1 MSFPR
6 RLIGRK
12 RGMTQVFTE
21 DGSAVPVTVVELLPL
36 TVTQVKTEQND
47 GYTAIQFGCIPAKAK
62 HLTKAQQQHLQKNN
76 VPLLRKL
83 KEVRIPANEAES
95 FKVGD
100 VIQPAGD
107 GSFLNEGILVHVTGK
122 SIGKGFQGNTKR
134 WHHGRG
140 PMSHGSKSHR
150 LPGSIGA
157 GTTPG
162 RVFKGLQMAGKM
174 GNEQVTVRN
183 LQVVRIIP
191 EKNVVLI
198 KGAVPGV
205 EGGLLTIQAKPERWN
220 QPKY

>member
-6 RLIGRK
+6 LVGRK
-12 RGMTQVFTE
+12 RGMTQVFQE

-36 TVTQVKTEQND
+36 TVTQIKTVQND
-47 GYTAIQFGCIPAKAK
+47 GYSAVQFGFITAKVK
-62 HLTKAQQQHLQKNN
+62 HLTKARQQHLLKNGL
-76 VPLLRKL
+76 PLLRRL
-83 KEVRIPANEAES
+83 KEARVLAADIENY
-95 FKVGD
+95 KVGD
-100 VIQPAGD
+100 VIQPIGD

-134 WHHGRG
+134 WNHGRG

-162 RVFKGLQMAGKM
+162 RVFKGLNMAGRM

-183 LQVVRIIP
+183 LKVIRVIA

-205 EGGLLTIQAKPERWN
+205 EGGLLTIQPKAERWN